1 MAAQTIS
8 AFEGTIVNSD
18 LEGSQKFGDY
28 IKIWFARV
36 LDNYPLVFKYG
47 SKEYEDLSLEGMLIH
62 SRLNNIHE
70 FYNITQNISNYK
82 IPQRRKYL
90 MRKYNF
96 SISKFRCKD
105 SEHYKKD
112 SNFNFK
118 KSIKDFH
125 HQFKVF
131 VEAFKNQ
138 PDTFVCYENY
148 TKSED
153 YVKHL
158 EYIIVK
164 KHYVAYIKFFVGKEE
179 EDSIDMILSYI
190 PYIDEFDFNN
200 IYDYFSS
207 ISQTNWKSKCF
218 EHKLQKQVLLQESK
232 KQSSYLFAFDKD
244 IIKTII
250 MPYLKK
256 GKLSLTEIIQVVN
269 AYAQSSDVISVS
281 SESAASVYYYNS
293 DRSSSARSSSARS
306 SSARSSSARSSSAR
320 SSSARSSSARSSSG
334 RSSSAKSSSGR
345 SSSDR
350 SSSARS
356 SSDKESSSARS
367 SSDKESSARAKSARA
382 KSSKAKSVRVKFARA
397 KSTRYSKN

>member
-1 MAAQTIS
+1 MTTQTIS

-47 SKEYEDLSLEGMLIH
+47 SQEYKDLSLEGMLIH

-96 SISKFRCKD
+96 YISKFRCCKD

-112 SNFNFK
+112 GNFNFK
-118 KSIKDFH
+118 KSVKDFYT
-125 HQFKVF
+125 QFKVF

-138 PDTFVCYENY
+138 PDTFLCYENY

-190 PYIDEFDFNN
+190 PYIEGFDFNN

-207 ISQTNWKSKCF
+207 ISKTNWKSKCF
-218 EHKLQKQVLLQESK
+218 EHKLQKQVLLEESK
-232 KQSSYLFAFDKD
+232 NQSSYLFAFDKD
-244 IIKTII
+244 IINTII

-256 GKLSLTEIIQVVN
+256 RGELGLTEIIQLVN
-269 AYAQSSDVISVS
+269 AYAHSSDVISVS
-281 SESAASVYYYNS
+281 SESAASAASVYYYNS
-293 DRSSSARSSSARS
+293 DGT
-306 SSARSSSARSSSAR
+306 
-320 SSSARSSSARSSSG
+320 SARSSSG
-334 RSSSAKSSSGR
+334 RSSSDKSSSGR
-345 SSSDR
+345 SSSGR
-350 SSSARS
+350 SSSGRSSSGRSSSGRS
-356 SSDKESSSARS
+356 SSDKS
-367 SSDKESSARAKSARA
+367 SSDKESSARAKST
-382 KSSKAKSVRVKFARA
+382 KGKLGRVKSTKGKLGRIKLGRIKLGRVKLGRV
-397 KSTRYSKN
+397 KSARYSKK